1 MTTWELGMEDPS
13 GPFFA
18 MAEIASK
25 AIDDAVSKPGKNVL
39 AKYHSFFLEESLHLI
54 RREPLLGTSEGGISQ

>member
-1 MTTWELGMEDPS
+1 MEDPS

-25 AIDDAVSKPGKNVL
+25 AIDDAVSKPDKDVF
-39 AKYHSFFLEESLHLI
+39 AKCQAFRLVEPLHLI
-54 RREPLLGTSEGGISQ
+54 RRGPLLGTSEGGIRQ